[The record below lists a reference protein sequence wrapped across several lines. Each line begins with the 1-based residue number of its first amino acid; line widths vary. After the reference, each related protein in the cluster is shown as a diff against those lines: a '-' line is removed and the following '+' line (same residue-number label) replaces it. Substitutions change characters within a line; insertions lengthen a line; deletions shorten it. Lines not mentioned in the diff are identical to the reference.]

1 MNGFGEKTEAQI
13 QQELINK
20 KKKIQETMDNI
31 KIQIFKAFDKTKY
44 GTWEIE
50 IKTENK
56 KENTTLE
63 GILQDVVDYVYS
75 TYKEDFDITTEIKL
89 NEFKKVKKID
99 ADTLRK
105 RNELMFKK
113 SQLED
118 ALKKINEQL
127 ESL

>member
-1 MNGFGEKTEAQI
+1 
-13 QQELINK
+13 
-20 KKKIQETMDNI
+20 MDNI